1 MILLYKD
8 MSYYVCF
15 WSPREYMKNCFV
27 SQLNIDPRNLKGDKI
42 IMEARIL
49 AGSDV
54 MEAMASRRPC
64 RPALR
69 IEAVLE
75 EIEKNKGI
83 LYDAAVTDACL
94 RLFRKKSY
102 QFPKLPPFVR

>member
-1 MILLYKD
+1 
-8 MSYYVCF
+8 
-15 WSPREYMKNCFV
+15 MKNCFV

-42 IMEARIL
+42 IMEAI
-49 AGSDV
+49 
-54 MEAMASRRPC
+54 ASRRPY

-69 IEAVLE
+69 LEAVLE